1 MVIAKEMSFLEIVE
15 ELIERNRKHGAG
27 DKYMSFLIRVYDAA
41 YRDRDLAN
49 GLETCLHFSVGYAPT
64 IEVVERALARM
75 DGGIRPL
82 LEQVG
87 VVEPQPK
94 AE

>member
-1 MVIAKEMSFLEIVE
+1 MVIAKEMAFLEIVE

-49 GLETCLHFSVGYAPT
+49 GLET
-64 IEVVERALARM
+64 
-75 DGGIRPL
+75 
-82 LEQVG
+82 
-87 VVEPQPK
+87 
-94 AE
+94 